1 MEPAEA
7 EGSSD
12 SQLTSSLILLATGG
26 VVSGVSTREWSK
38 SVVGNK
44 NSSSSSSSL
53 ASPLVL
59 VVVVVVEALPLVY
72 LPTPLA
78 RKAKIESVN
87 LTVASFR
94 ARLVGGTIDFT
105 QHATSR

>member
-44 NSSSSSSSL
+44 NSSSSSL

-59 VVVVVVEALPLVY
+59 VLVVEALPLVY

>member
-12 SQLTSSLILLATGG
+12 SRLTSSLILLATGG

-44 NSSSSSSSL
+44 NSSSSSL

-59 VVVVVVEALPLVY
+59 VLVVVVEALPLVY